1 MISCKH
7 SRQLFDRYLDG
18 ELSPSLQAEL
28 HAHQIACSDCQSELA
43 MMEACG
49 DVIRHDRREPRLDD
63 AFTDRVMAVH
73 RDRQVIRAKR
83 WFIPQGPW
91 YRAATIALSP
101 LAAAA
106 SIALAVTLILPTY
119 QPAQKTVVAGGDK
132 GREAIPEDFQKM
144 LISPERKDELSTEA
158 IQDLNN
164 TPQMSAVHFMD
175 ALLKPVVEQ
184 AQSTIEGAR
193 SSTAQLELLMEIG
206 LAKPTEKLAAEWR
219 MQNERGR
226 EDSVEH
232 EHTPP
237 NPLDPTQLNR
247 TAPSKPAGEPVLE
260 AF

>member
-43 MMEACG
+43 MMDACG

-73 RDRQVIRAKR
+73 RERQVIRAKR

-106 SIALAVTLILPTY
+106 SIALAVSLILPTFDA
-119 QPAQKTVVAGGDK
+119 PQKRDLAGIAVAVPEEAREILIATS
-132 GREAIPEDFQKM
+132 GRELTEDARQA
-144 LISPERKDELSTEA
+144 LDE
-158 IQDLNN
+158 

-175 ALLKPVVEQ
+175 ALLKPVVAQ

-193 SSTAQLELLMEIG
+193 SSTAQLELLMQIG

-219 MQNERGR
+219 MQDERGR

-247 TAPSKPAGEPVLE
+247 TVPSKSAGEPVLE